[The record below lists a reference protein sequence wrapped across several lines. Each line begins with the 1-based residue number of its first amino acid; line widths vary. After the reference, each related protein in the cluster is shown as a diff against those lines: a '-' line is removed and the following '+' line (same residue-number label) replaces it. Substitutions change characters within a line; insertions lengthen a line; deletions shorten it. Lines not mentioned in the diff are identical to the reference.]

1 MKGYIYKIT
10 DKSTDNFYIGSTGG
24 KNGLPQRKAQHIND
38 TKRVAN
44 NKLNFRTYCDI
55 IANND
60 YEYEIISEI
69 NDCSKEDL
77 LNAECIQ
84 LNLHKVHYGDLLVN
98 KILMKKRFDELNCD
112 LGNIIYS

>member
-24 KNGLPQRKAQHIND
+24 KTGLPQRKAQHIND

-112 LGNIIYS
+112 LGNII